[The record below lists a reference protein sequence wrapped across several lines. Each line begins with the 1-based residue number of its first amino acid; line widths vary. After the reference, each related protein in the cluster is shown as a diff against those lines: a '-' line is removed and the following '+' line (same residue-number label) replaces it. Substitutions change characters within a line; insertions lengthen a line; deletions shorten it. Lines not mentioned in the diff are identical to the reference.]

1 MHFYLDYDII
11 LVMNN
16 MYEILS
22 DNLTRLRKSRNLTQ
36 AEFADIIKYSDKSV
50 SKWETGMS
58 VPNLETLVEI
68 ADFYG
73 MTLDDLVKKPVDSE
87 KVLIVEK
94 IQKTNKLTITLLSI
108 AAVWLLATIIFVY
121 SILSDKGTPWWQ
133 SFIWAIPASFIL
145 AIIFSAI
152 WNRKFLFVSLSGF
165 LWSII
170 LGIFIQTLPLQN
182 TYLFFIVGVPIQVI
196 IILSRGMNKAN
207 QEEGIERISVNEKKR
222 QERKRLKKQIRELNR
237 AKSRAAKEREKSN

>member
-1 MHFYLDYDII
+1 
-11 LVMNN
+11 MNN

-36 AEFADIIKYSDKSV
+36 AEFAEIIKYSDKSV

-68 ADFYG
+68 AEFYG

-94 IQKTNKLTITLLSI
+94 IQKTNKYTICFLSI

-121 SILSDKGTPWWQ
+121 SILGDKDTPWWQ
-133 SFIWAIPASFIL
+133 SFIWAVPVSFIL
-145 AIIFSAI
+145 AVIFSSI
-152 WNRKFLFVSLSGF
+152 WNRKFLFICLSF
-165 LWSII
+165 LLWTLIAA
-170 LGIFIQTLPLQN
+170 IFIQSLPN
-182 TYLFFIVGVPIQVI
+182 KNMYLIFIVGIPIQI
-196 IILSRGMNKAN
+196 IILLSRGMNRAN
-207 QEEGIERISVNEKKR
+207 QEDGIERLSINAKKR
-222 QERKRLKKQIRELNR
+222 LERKKYKKQIRELNR
-237 AKSRAAKEREKSN
+237 AKSRLAKEKEKNI